1 MRRRDTNCHL
11 ILIEWPAAPPP
22 AIPAATG
29 QTRHPRQ
36 HWPWLRPDGTHRPLT
51 RTRCR
56 TYVHACMHTYTHA
69 RVPSSMPRHNRPS
82 PELPGRLSRYT
93 TSTVSNP
100 RDTLPPRHTAC
111 TARRA
116 RVAPQ
121 HVAPAAHGPDYAW
134 PPRHMAPK
142 ATAEGSEQQVGE
154 VSKAPT
160 HAASTGHTL
169 CPTVRADPHRG
180 ELHPLASQILAEDS
194 CIHRPRRSAQRIAA
208 STVRADPRR
217 GELHAP
223 YSQILADPRRGE
235 LHPPSPQI
243 LASGGWPIAH
253 TYTSDL
259 RAPVRESPHL
269 GALFHVRGH
278 VFHTGPVRAPGRQTA
293 PPFHRITIGRA
304 AGRLITPMMP
314 GKQQIKCLCSRYW
327 AYGPPR

>member
-194 CIHRPRRSAQRIAA
+194 CIHRPRRSSQRRAA
-208 STVRADPRR
+208 CTV
-217 GELHAP
+217 
-223 YSQILADPRRGE
+223 LADPRRSSQRRAASTVPADPRIWRMADRPHVHIRSEGPCSRVTSPRRSFPCPRACVP
-235 LHPPSPQI
+235 HRARPSTRS
-243 LASGGWPIAH
+243 AN
-253 TYTSDL
+253 
-259 RAPVRESPHL
+259 
-269 GALFHVRGH
+269 GAAVPSHHDR
-278 VFHTGPVRAPGRQTA
+278 PGRRSPDYADDAGKTA
-293 PPFHRITIGRA
+293 NQVPV
-304 AGRLITPMMP
+304 
-314 GKQQIKCLCSRYW
+314 
-327 AYGPPR
+327 